1 MKSAS
6 REFALTAL
14 VIVRMTWAIAVLV
27 LLLAIVIALLSG
39 SGGRDSWQPGFPSPN
54 GGDSSPQFPGLT
66 LFGPPAPGIDGGLTL
81 TAAHLPNDRTQRAN
95 QRAPGESPSSSGL
108 PDRSGSRPNGDGGRA
123 PGVTPQPNGPQAPS
137 ESRPNTSPA
146 PSETSPD
153 RPQAPS
159 ESPSLPQAPST
170 PSTPSTSSTPET
182 PSVTQPDSPAAPS
195 GTSIPSEPTVSVSVS
210 TEPVQASVT
219 VGDTTVSL
227 P

>member
-1 MKSAS
+1 
-6 REFALTAL
+6 
-14 VIVRMTWAIAVLV
+14 MTWAIAVLV

-39 SGGRDSWQPGFPSPN
+39 SAGRDSSQPGFPFPD
-54 GGDSSPQFPGLT
+54 GRDSSPQLPGLT
-66 LFGPPAPGIDGGLTL
+66 LFDPSAPGIDGGLTL
-81 TAAHLPNDRTQRAN
+81 TAAYLQNDGTQRAN
-95 QRAPGESPSSSGL
+95 QQAPGESPSSSGL

-123 PGVTPQPNGPQAPS
+123 PGVTPQPNRPQAPS

-153 RPQAPS
+153 QPQAPS
-159 ESPSLPQAPST
+159 ESRPSLPQTPST
-170 PSTPSTSSTPET
+170 PSTPSAPSA
-182 PSVTQPDSPAAPS
+182 PSVTQPDPPPAPS

-219 VGDTTVSL
+219 VGDNTVSL